1 MDRKD
6 ANSDKKGV
14 RAATSSELFEIQC
27 RVVCV
32 YVLSLIF
39 NQLRNDWKIDRS
51 PVFEAL
57 LYLFEY
63 TCNGTVVVLGCV
75 NTQQYGLDFVCE
87 RVYQIN
93 HFPKQKPWKP
103 INPASMAHLAPGH
116 MSIVLVK

>member
-14 RAATSSELFEIQC
+14 RAATSSELFKIQC

-39 NQLRNDWKIDRS
+39 NQLRNDWEIDRS
-51 PVFEAL
+51 PVFKAL

-87 RVYQIN
+87 RECIKLTTFLSTSHEN
-93 HFPKQKPWKP
+93 
-103 INPASMAHLAPGH
+103 L
-116 MSIVLVK
+116 